1 MMEKLPLVKYCKL
14 SNFQLFANF
23 RNSPLSLLHH
33 PDMHA
38 LIRQK
43 GFSSSTFLYFFP
55 RVVFPFF
62 VVVTPDCIFFFCF
75 VFFFMFFSV
84 FIAIGNFPAL
94 TSLLS
99 IDDLT
104 GSTVIPL
111 IAHEAGKKHRNT
123 EIQEYRNT
131 ELEIQKYTNTKIKNT
146 QIHKY
151 LTRSTVIP

>member
-1 MMEKLPLVKYCKL
+1 
-14 SNFQLFANF
+14 
-23 RNSPLSLLHH
+23 
-33 PDMHA
+33 
-38 LIRQK
+38 
-43 GFSSSTFLYFFP
+43 
-55 RVVFPFF
+55 
-62 VVVTPDCIFFFCF
+62 
-75 VFFFMFFSV
+75 MFFSV

-123 EIQEYRNT
+123 
-131 ELEIQKYTNTKIKNT
+131 

-151 LTRSTVIP
+151 RSTKKHKYTITQKHKYLTGSTVIPLIAQEAAKKQTFSQETAKTLHTQYIPM

>member
-1 MMEKLPLVKYCKL
+1 M
-14 SNFQLFANF
+14 
-23 RNSPLSLLHH
+23 
-33 PDMHA
+33 
-38 LIRQK
+38 
-43 GFSSSTFLYFFP
+43 
-55 RVVFPFF
+55 
-62 VVVTPDCIFFFCF
+62 FFF
-75 VFFFMFFSV
+75 V

-123 EIQEYRNT
+123 EIQKYR
-131 ELEIQKYTNTKIKNT
+131 NT

-151 LTRSTVIP
+151 TNTQIHKYTNIQIHKHTNKKP